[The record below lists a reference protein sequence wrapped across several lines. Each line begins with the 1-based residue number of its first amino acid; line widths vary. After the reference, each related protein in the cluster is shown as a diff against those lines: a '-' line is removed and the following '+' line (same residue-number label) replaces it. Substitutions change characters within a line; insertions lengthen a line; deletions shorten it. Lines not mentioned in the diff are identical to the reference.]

1 MNCYAEHEVTGK
13 TSGMSVFRLKSDFRF
28 LRIKENGI
36 HLIKYSQ
43 NMNKISIVSKGR
55 LGSDKGLD
63 NPSLNTGSKH

>member
-1 MNCYAEHEVTGK
+1 MDRYTRILIQGCQ
-13 TSGMSVFRLKSDFRF
+13 FSDFSLISDF

-55 LGSDKGLD
+55 LDSDKGLD
-63 NPSLNTGSKH
+63 KPSLNTGSKH